1 LTINEGVKLRYTLKP
16 EDTDTPIH
24 ENDKSFLKMNIL
36 DAIKVNIEKKG
47 FRKTY
52 EEILY
57 KIIQADFP
65 NKYLELINMSLTNLK
80 NA

>member
-1 LTINEGVKLRYTLKP
+1 MTVNEAVKLRYNIPSDDP
-16 EDTDTPIH
+16 EIIH
-24 ENDKSFLKMNIL
+24 ENDKNFLKANIL

-52 EEILY
+52 KEILY
-57 KIIQADFP
+57 KLIQADFP
-65 NKYLELINMSLTNLK
+65 NKYLELINMSLNNLK